1 MPLATK
7 ASNLVIKFSYF
18 KADDVAMASEAMRY
32 NGSVGRDALTAA
44 WDQDTGSIF

>member
-18 KADDVAMASEAMRY
+18 KADDVAMDSEVIRY
-32 NGSVGRDALTAA
+32 NGSVGGCALTAA
-44 WDQDTGSIF
+44 WDQDT